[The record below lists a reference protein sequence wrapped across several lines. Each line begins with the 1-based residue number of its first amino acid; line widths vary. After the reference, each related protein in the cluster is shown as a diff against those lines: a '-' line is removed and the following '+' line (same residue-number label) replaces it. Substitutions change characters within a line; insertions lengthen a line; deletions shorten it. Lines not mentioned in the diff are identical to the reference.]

1 MEKLF
6 QQWAGEPCLNITQI
20 TANGSNRLYYRL
32 QGESKTCI
40 AAVNDDVRENE
51 AFFYFAD
58 ALKQRGINVPQV
70 YAVSD
75 DRRTYLQ
82 QDLGNITLYTYI
94 TSRKSGDNDLTQPLL
109 YYYRKAI
116 DQLVKMQ
123 VTCGDVDFSY
133 SYPRANFDRQAI
145 QWDLNYF
152 KYYFLRLFHI
162 PYDEQLL
169 EDDFQSFIDY
179 LLESGE
185 NGFMFRDFQSRNI
198 MIVDDELYFIDFQG
212 ARKGAPHY
220 DLASL
225 LYSSKSDLPD
235 NIRQQLLD
243 YYIERKSEALGVEI
257 DRKEFMPRFYGYV
270 LARMMQAMG
279 AYGFRGKIEK
289 KEYFVKSIPFAVNNL
304 RNILSNVTLPV
315 ELPHLREVWDTITKL
330 PEYSKKQEGLTVSIF
345 SFSYRKSIP
354 FDNSGNG
361 GGYVFD
367 CRGLANPGLYDEY
380 KEFTGKD
387 QKVID
392 FFEQHPETQEYLQSI
407 YQVLGF
413 SIESY
418 ISRGYTR
425 LMVSFGCTGGRHRS
439 VYCAEQTAQYIAQNY
454 DCNVTL
460 HHIEQSKPKKQD
472 NNNSEQA

>member
-1 MEKLF
+1 MEELF
-6 QQWAGEPCLNITQI
+6 MQWAGEPCLNKTQI
-20 TANGSNRLYYRL
+20 TANGSNRLYFRL
-32 QGESKTCI
+32 QGETKTCI
-40 AAVNDDVRENE
+40 ATVNDDVRENE

-58 ALKQRGINVPQV
+58 ALKQRGINVPLV
-70 YAVSD
+70 YAISE
-75 DRRTYLQ
+75 DRKTYLQ
-82 QDLGNITLYTYI
+82 QDLGNISLYTYI
-94 TSRKSGDNDLTQPLL
+94 SSRKTDNNDLTEPMLF
-109 YYYRKAI
+109 YYRKAI
-116 DQLVKMQ
+116 DQLVKLQM
-123 VTCGDVDFSY
+123 TCGDVDFSH

-169 EDDFQSFIDY
+169 ENDFQTFMDY
-179 LLESGE
+179 LLADGE
-185 NGFMFRDFQSRNI
+185 EGFMFRDFQSRNI
-198 MIVDDELYFIDFQG
+198 MIVDDELYLIDFQG

-235 NIRQQLLD
+235 NVRQQLLE
-243 YYIERKSEALGVEI
+243 YYIERKSEAMGAAV
-257 DRKEFMPRFYGYV
+257 DRNVFLPRFYGYV
-270 LARMMQAMG
+270 LARIMQAMG

-304 RNILSNVTLPV
+304 RNILANVSLPV
-315 ELPHLREVWDTITKL
+315 ELPHLRYVWDTITSK
-330 PEYSKKQEGLTVSIF
+330 PEYNKKQEGLTVAIF

-367 CRGLANPGLYDEY
+367 CRGLPNPGLFDEY

-387 QKVID
+387 QQVID
-392 FFEQHPETQEYLQSI
+392 FFQQYPETDAYLQSV

-418 ISRGYTR
+418 IARGYTR

-439 VYCAEQTAQYIAQNY
+439 VYCAEQAAKYIAQHY
-454 DCNVTL
+454 DCNVIL
-460 HHIEQSKPKKQD
+460 HHIEQSKLNVKENS
-472 NNNSEQA
+472 NNL